1 PSLSRKT
8 QSCFATRCVC
18 LCLYLGVR
26 FLNGCFRCI
35 DPDRRNPVLHSRL
48 TFIYLAG
55 SNDLPIGTGQREMK
69 FPVRGILTGISFG
82 KWGIL
87 FNGSNAI
94 QAGGFGC
101 ISFAGE
107 YHLPVCS
114 LEHKLE
120 FAILTGT
127 YD

>member
-1 PSLSRKT
+1 M
-8 QSCFATRCVC
+8 
-18 LCLYLGVR
+18 
-26 FLNGCFRCI
+26 
-35 DPDRRNPVLHSRL
+35 
-48 TFIYLAG
+48 
-55 SNDLPIGTGQREMK
+55 PIGTGQREMK

-127 YD
+127 YDKFSHGRSVLGSSHEYTKKTGNLHGDSEFQQIGPQLIGAFKADHIEA